1 MFLNR
6 YDRYEITS
14 AKGANNVVSGKSPG
28 QYGPG
33 VSNTSNR
40 VPACVIGGTGIGT
53 SHAVC
58 NDRVACGA
66 AALSGCADAC
76 GTVAM
81 NSVNVGGCVGTG
93 NGAVCEGGTA
103 RCCSGGAIAVGTG
116 ASLR

>member
-28 QYGPG
+28 QYVPG
-33 VSNTSNR
+33 VSDTSNR
-40 VPACVIGGTGIGT
+40 VGIGT
-53 SHAVC
+53 LHAVC
-58 NDRVACGA
+58 NDRVACGV
-66 AALSGCADAC
+66 AALSGCADAW
-76 GTVAM
+76 GTDTM
-81 NSVNVGGCVGTG
+81 NSVNLGGCVGTG

-103 RCCSGGAIAVGTG
+103 RCCSGGMIAVGTG